1 VQQFGAT
8 NRLERKQTEW
18 DSSTVTLTTDKK
30 SRLCSAEL
38 FKPRTSYQ
46 AEKTA
51 DGSVLLRELAPVSAK
66 NQAHIEK
73 RGKRWVIVTERPVTA
88 ADVQAALVDFP

>member
-1 VQQFGAT
+1 M
-8 NRLERKQTEW
+8 
-18 DSSTVTLTTDKK
+18 TLTTDKK
-30 SRLCSAEL
+30 SRLCCAEL

-51 DGSVLLRELAPVSAK
+51 DGGVLLRELAPLSTK

-73 RGKRWVIVTERPVTA
+73 RGKRWVIVTERPVTNA
-88 ADVQAALVDFP
+88 EVQAALADFP